1 MTPAGRPLLTGFSLF
16 AVAGVLSL
24 LPGWLPGALSGA
36 VLALFLPGYS
46 LLLCLG
52 APARI
57 DRSTDVAHC
66 VATSLA
72 VVPLALRLAGSILPF
87 DRLHL
92 VAVLAGVTLALLGLG
107 ALRAAAPVGPASDRT
122 PPAVLAIVIL
132 TLVLLAP
139 TLAIGPSPE
148 GGETR
153 VKGWDLNNHLAIA
166 ESIASRG
173 LPPRNPFLA
182 SDFPFYYHTYF
193 HILLAAVLALAGQ
206 GAPAYLLISSFT
218 LLLAAVFLFTFHR
231 AVSEHIADN
240 RIALLSL
247 PFVSLVGG
255 FDLVPMIVKALR
267 EKEGLHGPIAFFLR
281 HWNVDGWVSNRGMLV
296 PTFFANFYW
305 SPHAVGAMVVFL
317 LALIHLKRAA
327 SDVGSLVAAGICL
340 AAMAGYN
347 GYVALGGAATLVL
360 LRGIDGV
367 RFVASGFRSGRTLLL
382 RSALAG
388 GLAIVLSLPVLNLYA
403 GGRGDVDK
411 FRWARPGPL
420 VLLQILVEFGPALI
434 LGLAGLMLSR
444 RRGSGG
450 SELAPFLSMGAVSLP
465 LVALVAST
473 GENNDLAMRIS
484 MLSWLCLA
492 VLGGVALSRL
502 RESLA
507 VAAPPTRMFR
517 YASLAA
523 LGLGSLSVVWFALGA
538 ALAKPTLPAD
548 EVAEGRWVRENVAPG
563 RLVQGSP
570 LRSNPDLVY
579 LSGHP
584 AVLSDTWTARLFYSD
599 PEDFRRR
606 MTSLSEAFS
615 TSDPGR
621 GCDLLNSLRV
631 SALVL
636 GPPDTR
642 DFPRLSRLDSWTC
655 LSQVYARGDY
665 RVYSMSP

>member
-1 MTPAGRPLLTGFSLF
+1 MTPAGRPLLTGFALFALAGALSLF
-16 AVAGVLSL
+16 
-24 LPGWLPGALSGA
+24 PGWLPGALSGA
-36 VLALFLPGYS
+36 VLALFLPGYA
-46 LLLCLG
+46 LLLCLD

-57 DRSTDVAHC
+57 DRLTDVAHC

-72 VVPLALRLAGSILPF
+72 VVPLALRLAGAALPF
-87 DRLHL
+87 DRPHL
-92 VAVLAGVTLALLGLG
+92 VGVLAGVTLALLGLG
-107 ALRAAAPVGPASDRT
+107 ALRAPAPFGPAGDRT
-122 PPAVLAIVIL
+122 PRALLAVVIL

-139 TLAIGPSPE
+139 TLAIGPTPE

-182 SDFPFYYHTYF
+182 SDSPFYYHTYF
-193 HILLAAVLALAGQ
+193 HILLAAVLAMAGQ
-206 GAPAYLLISSFT
+206 GASAYLLISSFT

-231 AVSEHIADN
+231 AVSEHFDDD

-255 FDLVPMIVKALR
+255 FDLVPMVVKALS
-267 EKEGLHGPIAFFLR
+267 EKEGVHGPIAFFLS

-305 SPHAVGAMVVFL
+305 SSHAVAAMVVFL
-317 LALIHLKRAA
+317 LALIHLKRAG

-367 RFVASGFRSGRTLLL
+367 RFVASRFRSGRGVLL
-382 RSALAG
+382 RSAVAA

-403 GGRGDVDK
+403 GGRRDVDK

-420 VLLQILVEFGPALI
+420 VPLQFIVEFGPALI
-434 LGLAGLMLSR
+434 LGLAGLVLWR

-450 SELAPFLSMGAVSLP
+450 GELAPFLSMGAVSLP
-465 LVALVAST
+465 LVGLVAST
-473 GENNDLAMRIS
+473 GENNDLAMRVS

-502 RESLA
+502 GGSRA
-507 VAAPPTRMFR
+507 VATPLTRILH
-517 YASLAA
+517 YGSLAA
-523 LGLGSLSVVWFALGA
+523 LGLGSLSVVWFAFGA
-538 ALAKPTLPAD
+538 ALAKPTLPPD
-548 EVAEGRWVRENVAPG
+548 EVAAGRWVREHVAPG

-570 LRSNPDLVY
+570 LRNNPDLVY

-599 PEDFRRR
+599 PEEFEQR
-606 MTSLSEAFS
+606 MASLSEAFS
-615 TSDPGR
+615 TADPGR
-621 GCDLLNSLRV
+621 ACDLLKSLRV
-631 SALVL
+631 SALVM

-642 DFPRLSRLDSWTC
+642 DFPRLSGLDSWTC
-655 LSQVYARGDY
+655 LSQVYARGEY